1 MLLQNVHQGS
11 DFRDAVEKPALD
23 ACLASILACTG
34 LGVLVTYLWLVES
47 IPVASLSGAVMA
59 GAAVGASAG
68 ILLFGLVDVV
78 ISGRLEE
85 SAEIVEDADAVLDNE
100 EKYETPPEFLGQE
113 EDDFTLQKAS

>member
-1 MLLQNVHQGS
+1 MFLQNVQQYS

-23 ACLASILACTG
+23 ACLASIVACAG
-34 LGVLVTYLWLVES
+34 LGVLITYLWLVES
-47 IPVASLSGAVMA
+47 IPVASLTGAVMA
-59 GAAVGASAG
+59 GAAVGASVG

-85 SAEIVEDADAVLDNE
+85 YAEIIEDADAVLDNDE
-100 EKYETPPEFLGQE
+100 EYEAPPEFLGQE